1 MMIITCFGC
10 SSLLSC
16 VLGIAKQTRYMIG
29 KKFSLRQHVVTQF
42 FRANVF
48 FATAASKE
56 AS

>member
-1 MMIITCFGC
+1 
-10 SSLLSC
+10 
-16 VLGIAKQTRYMIG
+16 MIG